1 MINQAILAVVGA
13 FLITE
18 IIKTILH
25 YTNNKEFKMFILG
38 GMPSSH
44 SATVAALVTS
54 VYYETGVSILLLVV
68 VIFGL
73 IVIRDAYGVRW
84 EVTKHS
90 KALNKVM
97 RTKEYEKTGHTR
109 TEVVIGIVLGLA
121 FATVVY
127 LL

>member
-18 IIKTILH
+18 IIKTVLH
-25 YTNNKEFKMFILG
+25 YTHNREFKMFILG

-44 SATVAALVTS
+44 SATVAALITS
-54 VYYETGVSILLLVV
+54 VYYETGISILLLVC
-68 VIFGL
+68 VILGL
-73 IVIRDAYGVRW
+73 FVIRDAYGVRW
-84 EVTKHS
+84 EVSKHS
-90 KALNKVM
+90 RALNKVLK
-97 RTKEYEKTGHTR
+97 TKEYERTGHTR
-109 TEVVIGIVLGLA
+109 TEVAIGIVLGLA